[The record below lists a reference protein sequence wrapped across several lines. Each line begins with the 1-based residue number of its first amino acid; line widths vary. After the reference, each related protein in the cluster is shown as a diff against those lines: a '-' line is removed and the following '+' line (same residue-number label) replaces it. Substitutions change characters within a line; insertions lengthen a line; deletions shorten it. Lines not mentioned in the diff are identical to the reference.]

1 MKYIIILLSCTILL
15 SCSKPQDKTFVV
27 SKIRS
32 ASKLAT
38 TEVILNKIVWTDIK
52 GRRIHG
58 LFKKDNILM
67 FNTEAT
73 LKLGVNLNKLNENDI
88 MVFGDSIVITLPKVE
103 ILNFSYPHEKYEQL
117 YPISNFDVIKSN
129 NKVEKL
135 DMIFREAETDIR
147 NKVKFLDLET
157 ITEQKTRQFLSKFL
171 AQSNYNNVVIKFKQ

>member
-1 MKYIIILLSCTILL
+1 MKYLILLLSSTILL
-15 SCSKPQDKTFVV
+15 SCSKPQDKTFIVT
-27 SKIRS
+27 KIRS

-52 GRRIHG
+52 GRRIRG

-73 LKLGVNLNKLNENDI
+73 LKLGVNLKKLNENDI
-88 MVFGDSIVITLPKVE
+88 MVFGDSLVITLPKVE

-117 YPISNFDVIKSN
+117 YPISNFDIIKSN
-129 NKVEKL
+129 DKVKKL
-135 DMIFREAETDIR
+135 DMVFREAETDIR
-147 NKVKFLDLET
+147 NKVKFLNLET
-157 ITEQKTRQFLSKFL
+157 IAEQKTRQFLTKFL

>member
-1 MKYIIILLSCTILL
+1 MKYLIILISCTILL
-15 SCSKPQDKTFVV
+15 SCNKPQDKTFIVT
-27 SKIRS
+27 KIRS

-38 TEVILNKIVWTDIK
+38 TEVILNKIVWTDVR
-52 GRRIHG
+52 GRRIKG

-73 LKLGVNLNKLNENDI
+73 LKLGVNLNKLNEDDI

-117 YPISNFDVIKSN
+117 YPISNFDAIKSN

-135 DMIFREAETDIR
+135 DIIFREAETDIR
-147 NKVKFLDLET
+147 NKVKFLDLEK
-157 ITEQKTRQFLSKFL
+157 ITEEKTRKFLTKFLS
-171 AQSNYNNVVIKFKQ
+171 QSNYNNVVIKFKQ